1 MIHLCRPAV
10 YRRAVAIALLTMVI
24 AFPTVVE
31 AAASDVFEVR
41 GVEVDVTAKT
51 AAAARERARAEGEAK
66 AFRLL
71 IERLTL
77 PADRE
82 LLPELT
88 RQEIS
93 SLVKDFSVAEEKAS
107 TVRYLASL
115 DYTFKAD
122 KVRRL
127 LIDSGVPYAATRS
140 KPILVLPVYQSA
152 GALILWDDPNPW
164 RDAWAARPQW
174 AGLVPTVVPLGDLAD
189 IADIGAQQA
198 VEGDTSRL
206 AALARRYGTG
216 DTLVALAVQRN
227 PAAAG
232 PPGLEVS
239 VGRYRA
245 EGRVQTLVRTFRAR
259 EGESAE
265 AVFERVVA
273 AITGQMENDWKQ
285 ENLLRFDRPSVAAVT
300 VRIAVLGDWLAVRRR
315 LDNVAVLQRVD
326 LVLLSRDQARVNL
339 YYAGTPRQ
347 LLVALEQADLNLAQ
361 EGAEWVLG
369 LTSAVAPNES

>member
-10 YRRAVAIALLTMVI
+10 LCRAVTIVLLTMAI
-24 AFPTVVE
+24 AFPSVVD
-31 AAASDVFEVR
+31 AAAPSIFEVR
-41 GVEVDVTAKT
+41 DVKVDVTAKT
-51 AAAARERARAEGEAK
+51 AAAAREQALADGEVE

-77 PADRE
+77 PADRA

-88 RQEIS
+88 RLEIA

-127 LIDSGVPYAATRS
+127 LVDSGVPYAATRS
-140 KPILVLPVYQSA
+140 KPVLVLPVYQSA
-152 GALILWDDPNPW
+152 GVPILWDDPNPW
-164 RDAWAARPQW
+164 RDAWAARPEW
-174 AGLVPTVVPLGDLAD
+174 AGLVPTLVPLGDLAD
-189 IADIGAQQA
+189 IAAIDVQQA
-198 VEGDTSRL
+198 VEGDPARL

-216 DTLVALAVQRN
+216 DTLVVQAVQED

-232 PPGLEVS
+232 PPELKVS
-239 VGRYRA
+239 VARYRP
-245 EGRVQTLVRTFRAR
+245 EGRVQAQVRKFRAG
-259 EGESAE
+259 EGETLD
-265 AVFERVVA
+265 AVFDRAVD
-273 AITGQMENDWKQ
+273 AITGQIENDWKQ

-300 VRIAVLGDWLAVRRR
+300 VPITALGDWLAVRRR
-315 LDNVAVLQRVD
+315 LADVAVLQRID

-339 YYAGTPRQ
+339 YYAGTPHQ
-347 LLVALEQADLNLAQ
+347 LLVALEQADLSLVQ

-369 LTSAVAPNES
+369 LTPAVAPNES